1 MPDFYKTEAHKPALP
16 KPSISKDTEPDVSE
30 YNNKNFQTAYPLPDT
45 TKELLEFAFFRSGY
59 AILEL
64 ERSAEAARRVGL
76 KKEFNLLLKLVAQ
89 IDTIRDDIR
98 NSESRKNKKR

>member
-1 MPDFYKTEAHKPALP
+1 M
-16 KPSISKDTEPDVSE
+16 SKDNEPDVSE
-30 YNNKNFQTAYPLPDT
+30 YTTKNFQTAYPLPDT
-45 TKELLEFAFFRSGY
+45 TKELIEFAFFRSGY

-64 ERSAEAARRVGL
+64 ERSAEAALRVGL
-76 KKEFNLLLKLVAQ
+76 KKESNLLLKLVAQ